1 MPISKRP
8 ILWQNA
14 ARYGSSGRV
23 FYYAGTSGVCSWK
36 RVRAAGANLS
46 KLVAVGPTLILQ
58 EFGNLGT
65 IFISLPIALLLG
77 LKKEAIGACYS
88 INRDSNLGLTTD
100 IYGPDAKETEGT
112 FAVYIVGSVIGT
124 VFISLLAGVVASWN
138 IFHPLAMGMASGV
151 GSGSMLSSAAETL
164 GKSIPHMQKIS
175 W

>member
-1 MPISKRP
+1 MEAGTGCRGKSVK
-8 ILWQNA
+8 A
-14 ARYGSSGRV
+14 GSGRTHSN
-23 FYYAGTSGVCSWK
+23 FTGIRQSGNYFHFASH
-36 RVRAAGANLS
+36 RAAA
-46 KLVAVGPTLILQ
+46 GP
-58 EFGNLGT
+58 E
-65 IFISLPIALLLG
+65 
-77 LKKEAIGACYS
+77 KEAIGACYS